1 MSGQVVKAPET
12 RHSPAGIPITRF
24 VLQHQS
30 RQLEAG
36 SPREVHFSILVVAA
50 GAELHPVASALVEG
64 QVLRVRGFLTRS
76 SHKSGDNKL
85 VLHAQGIESL
95 SPEGQA

>member
-1 MSGQVVKAPET
+1 MAKGPET

-30 RQLEAG
+30 RQIEAG
-36 SPREVHFSILVVAA
+36 TPREVHCRIVVVAA
-50 GAELHPVASALVEG
+50 GEGLSRQAQALREESKV
-64 QVLRVRGFLTRS
+64 RVRGFLSRS
-76 SHKSGDNKL
+76 GHKGGDSKL

-95 SPEGQA
+95 DPTGPA

>member
-1 MSGQVVKAPET
+1 VVKPPDT

-36 SPREVHFSILVVAA
+36 IPREVQCRIVVVAA
-50 GAELHPVASALVEG
+50 GKEMAHRAQALSLDEEI
-64 QVLRVRGFLTRS
+64 RVSGFISRS
-76 SHKSGDNKL
+76 SHKGGESKL
-85 VLHAQGIESL
+85 VLHAQGIES
-95 SPEGQA
+95 SNP